1 MPFNNVGVT
10 IIRYTFFDDDNP
22 NDSTHFFVNFNAG
35 PVGIDDLT
43 KNTKN
48 SFSLAYPNPASNQ
61 VSFDYTLSDQTIN
74 AYIRVHNLLGT
85 VVKETR
91 LDYFSGKL
99 ILDVCDLNEGFY
111 FYSIVVN
118 NEVIDTKRLVISR

>member
-1 MPFNNVGVT
+1 M
-10 IIRYTFFDDDNP
+10 
-22 NDSTHFFVNFNAG
+22 
-35 PVGIDDLT
+35 
-43 KNTKN
+43 
-48 SFSLAYPNPASNQ
+48 AYPNPASNQ